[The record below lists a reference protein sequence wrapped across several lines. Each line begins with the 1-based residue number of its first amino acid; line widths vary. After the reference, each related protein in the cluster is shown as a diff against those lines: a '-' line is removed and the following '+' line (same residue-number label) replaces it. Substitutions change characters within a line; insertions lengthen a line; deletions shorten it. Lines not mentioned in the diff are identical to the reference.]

1 MNLTLLVLNLLN
13 FSPAIEG
20 GGQLFASF
28 EFWLLE
34 DHFGILSDRS
44 LDIHVTKKCT
54 KNRVPYFFVVEKLPF
69 SLKIEKPSNFAI
81 WKKTFNPNMRH
92 QN

>member
-1 MNLTLLVLNLLN
+1 MNLTLLVPNLLN

-34 DHFGILSDRS
+34 DLFGILSDRS
-44 LDIHVTKKCT
+44 LDIHVTKKMYE
-54 KNRVPYFFVVEKLPF
+54 KSSPIFFCC
-69 SLKIEKPSNFAI
+69 
-81 WKKTFNPNMRH
+81 
-92 QN
+92 